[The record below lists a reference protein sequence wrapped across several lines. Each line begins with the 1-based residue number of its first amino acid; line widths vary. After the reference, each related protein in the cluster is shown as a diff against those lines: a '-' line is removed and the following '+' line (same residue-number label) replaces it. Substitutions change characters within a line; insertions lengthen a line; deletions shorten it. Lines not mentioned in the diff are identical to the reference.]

1 MPRFLHI
8 TITLLTGRITTIDP
22 YGYHLSNCKIA
33 GGAIRLHDNVVN
45 TLVML
50 FRSLG
55 LSVALEPLHVFSQIE
70 ADDERRPDM
79 LIRNPLGGGP
89 QTVVEVAVSG
99 FNNRNRTNNN
109 KPEQVPICLLYTS
122 PSPRD

>member
-1 MPRFLHI
+1 
-8 TITLLTGRITTIDP
+8 
-22 YGYHLSNCKIA
+22 
-33 GGAIRLHDNVVN
+33 
-45 TLVML
+45 ML

-89 QTVVEVAVSG
+89 QTVVEVAVSS
-99 FNNRNRTNNN
+99 FNNLSRTNNN
-109 KPEQVPICLLYTS
+109 KPEQVTTNTKQENTEKQPKKIIFAYAQ
-122 PSPRD
+122 PSFLQPVKWARVSKNLSSNKSD